1 MDTTSNSL
9 WRSIGDI
16 EISAGQLES
25 VYRMLLNLSGEL
37 VSDAED
43 VGEDPVKAMCF
54 CGRAYDFA
62 DMIVTAVSF
71 MKHYLD
77 ELSEHINTGYEQV
90 RALKD

>member
-1 MDTTSNSL
+1 MNNSL

-25 VYRMLLNLSGEL
+25 VYRMLFNLSGEL
-37 VSDAED
+37 ISEAED
-43 VGEDPVKAMCF
+43 IDGDPVKAMCF

-71 MKHYLD
+71 MKHHLD
-77 ELSEHINTGYEQV
+77 ELNEHINTGYEQA
-90 RALKD
+90 RALKE